1 MIGSATS
8 VLKDDFI
15 TAFENDEQFDVK
27 SWLPK
32 LKLPSQMDVLK
43 LILFLRDE
51 AGKNNH
57 VEKIHQEYKRL
68 LQNKN
73 KTTPSFVKAREIFL
87 MSETAK
93 DEKTEK
99 LFDIGHKDLEKKK
112 LEQDRIKG
120 NLGVRTEDLGFLQD
134 QRGERK
140 GFMGSE
146 DIEYQRK
153 KESQLKRRMGLR
165 SVGSTSSQ
173 SSEMSLPEFLS
184 SPEADPEA
192 DVQIPRNIMRS
203 PMVTAAMDRT
213 NTTPAQAMHLISAV
227 FKSRIHR
234 GETAW

>member
-1 MIGSATS
+1 MSSRSSSSRSKYSHFMIGSATS

-93 DEKTEK
+93 GEK
-99 LFDIGHKDLEKKK
+99 LFDIGHKDLKEKKTGAR
-112 LEQDRIKG
+112 Q
-120 NLGVRTEDLGFLQD
+120 N
-134 QRGERK
+134 QR
-140 GFMGSE
+140 
-146 DIEYQRK
+146 
-153 KESQLKRRMGLR
+153 ESRCQ
-165 SVGSTSSQ
+165 
-173 SSEMSLPEFLS
+173 
-184 SPEADPEA
+184 
-192 DVQIPRNIMRS
+192 N
-203 PMVTAAMDRT
+203 
-213 NTTPAQAMHLISAV
+213 
-227 FKSRIHR
+227 
-234 GETAW
+234 

>member
-15 TAFENDEQFDVK
+15 TAFENDEQFDFK

-93 DEKTEK
+93 GEKTEK

-112 LEQDRIKG
+112 NSSKTESEGISVSELKISAFCKTNGEKER
-120 NLGVRTEDLGFLQD
+120 VSWERRTWSI
-134 QRGERK
+134 RGRK
-140 GFMGSE
+140 S
-146 DIEYQRK
+146 
-153 KESQLKRRMGLR
+153 
-165 SVGSTSSQ
+165 
-173 SSEMSLPEFLS
+173 LS
-184 SPEADPEA
+184 S
-192 DVQIPRNIMRS
+192 
-203 PMVTAAMDRT
+203 
-213 NTTPAQAMHLISAV
+213 
-227 FKSRIHR
+227 R
-234 GETAW
+234 GVWV

>member
-15 TAFENDEQFDVK
+15 TAFENDEQFDFK

-93 DEKTEK
+93 GKRRKSCLTLDTK
-99 LFDIGHKDLEKKK
+99 ISKKK
-112 LEQDRIKG
+112 TGARQ
-120 NLGVRTEDLGFLQD
+120 N
-134 QRGERK
+134 QR
-140 GFMGSE
+140 
-146 DIEYQRK
+146 
-153 KESQLKRRMGLR
+153 ESRCQ
-165 SVGSTSSQ
+165 
-173 SSEMSLPEFLS
+173 
-184 SPEADPEA
+184 
-192 DVQIPRNIMRS
+192 N
-203 PMVTAAMDRT
+203 
-213 NTTPAQAMHLISAV
+213 
-227 FKSRIHR
+227 
-234 GETAW
+234 

>member
-1 MIGSATS
+1 MSSRSSSSRSKYSHFMIGSDTS

-93 DEKTEK
+93 GEK
-99 LFDIGHKDLEKKK
+99 LFDIALIK
-112 LEQDRIKG
+112 LGR
-120 NLGVRTEDLGFLQD
+120 LHW
-134 QRGERK
+134 
-140 GFMGSE
+140 
-146 DIEYQRK
+146 YC
-153 KESQLKRRMGLR
+153 
-165 SVGSTSSQ
+165 
-173 SSEMSLPEFLS
+173 
-184 SPEADPEA
+184 
-192 DVQIPRNIMRS
+192 
-203 PMVTAAMDRT
+203 
-213 NTTPAQAMHLISAV
+213 
-227 FKSRIHR
+227 
-234 GETAW
+234 

>member
-93 DEKTEK
+93 GEKTEK
-99 LFDIGHKDLEKKK
+99 LFDIGHKDLEKN
-112 LEQDRIKG
+112 LEQDRIRG
-120 NLGVRTEDLGFLQD
+120 NLGVRTEDLSFLQD

-140 GFMGSE
+140 GFMGAE
-146 DIEYQRK
+146 DMEYQRK

-165 SVGSTSSQ
+165 
-173 SSEMSLPEFLS
+173 
-184 SPEADPEA
+184 
-192 DVQIPRNIMRS
+192 
-203 PMVTAAMDRT
+203 
-213 NTTPAQAMHLISAV
+213 
-227 FKSRIHR
+227 
-234 GETAW
+234 

>member
-15 TAFENDEQFDVK
+15 TAFENDERFDVK

-73 KTTPSFVKAREIFL
+73 KTTPSFVKAREMFL

-93 DEKTEK
+93 GEETEK

-112 LEQDRIKG
+112 LEQDRIRG

-153 KESQLKRRMGLR
+153 KESQLKRRMNPR
-165 SVGSTSSQ
+165 TVGSTSSQ
-173 SSEMSLPEFLS
+173 SSEMSLPDFLS
-184 SPEADPEA
+184 SPEADPE
-192 DVQIPRNIMRS
+192 
-203 PMVTAAMDRT
+203 T
-213 NTTPAQAMHLISAV
+213 NE
-227 FKSRIHR
+227 
-234 GETAW
+234 GENDGDEDDKELNRKPKDPN

>member
-15 TAFENDEQFDVK
+15 TAFENDEQFDFK

-87 MSETAK
+87 MKSCSTLDTK
-93 DEKTEK
+93 ISKKKNWSKTESEGISVSELK
-99 LFDIGHKDLEKKK
+99 ISAFCKTSEEKERVSWERRIWSIRGRKDLSSRGGWVRE
-112 LEQDRIKG
+112 LLAAPPV
-120 NLGVRTEDLGFLQD
+120 NL
-134 QRGERK
+134 
-140 GFMGSE
+140 
-146 DIEYQRK
+146 
-153 KESQLKRRMGLR
+153 LR
-165 SVGSTSSQ
+165 WVSRTSS
-173 SSEMSLPEFLS
+173 P
-184 SPEADPEA
+184 
-192 DVQIPRNIMRS
+192 
-203 PMVTAAMDRT
+203 
-213 NTTPAQAMHLISAV
+213 HL
-227 FKSRIHR
+227 
-234 GETAW
+234 

>member
-1 MIGSATS
+1 MSKYSHFMIGSDTS

-15 TAFENDEQFDVK
+15 TAFENDEQFDFK

-93 DEKTEK
+93 GEK
-99 LFDIGHKDLEKKK
+99 LFDIGHKDLEKKNWSK
-112 LEQDRIKG
+112 TESEGISVSELKISAFCKTNGEKER
-120 NLGVRTEDLGFLQD
+120 VSWERRTWSI
-134 QRGERK
+134 RGRK
-140 GFMGSE
+140 S
-146 DIEYQRK
+146 
-153 KESQLKRRMGLR
+153 
-165 SVGSTSSQ
+165 
-173 SSEMSLPEFLS
+173 LS
-184 SPEADPEA
+184 S
-192 DVQIPRNIMRS
+192 
-203 PMVTAAMDRT
+203 
-213 NTTPAQAMHLISAV
+213 
-227 FKSRIHR
+227 R
-234 GETAW
+234 GGWV

>member
-93 DEKTEK
+93 GEKTEK

-112 LEQDRIKG
+112 TGARQ
-120 NLGVRTEDLGFLQD
+120 N
-134 QRGERK
+134 QR
-140 GFMGSE
+140 
-146 DIEYQRK
+146 
-153 KESQLKRRMGLR
+153 ESRCQ
-165 SVGSTSSQ
+165 
-173 SSEMSLPEFLS
+173 
-184 SPEADPEA
+184 
-192 DVQIPRNIMRS
+192 N
-203 PMVTAAMDRT
+203 
-213 NTTPAQAMHLISAV
+213 
-227 FKSRIHR
+227 
-234 GETAW
+234 

>member
-1 MIGSATS
+1 MSSRSSTSRSKYSHFMIGSATS

-27 SWLPK
+27 PWLPK

-99 LFDIGHKDLEKKK
+99 LFDIGHKDLEKS
-112 LEQDRIKG
+112 LSIEMQCIRNTWNYIQ
-120 NLGVRTEDLGFLQD
+120 NPIL
-134 QRGERK
+134 
-140 GFMGSE
+140 SE
-146 DIEYQRK
+146 IIVQFYF
-153 KESQLKRRMGLR
+153 SPSAAARRNYF
-165 SVGSTSSQ
+165 S
-173 SSEMSLPEFLS
+173 
-184 SPEADPEA
+184 D
-192 DVQIPRNIMRS
+192 
-203 PMVTAAMDRT
+203 
-213 NTTPAQAMHLISAV
+213 
-227 FKSRIHR
+227 
-234 GETAW
+234 